1 MSATIVRDLLATHET
16 IAVFKGIEHR
26 PCLFKTSLCPNE
38 CGHAQDWANF
48 DIQRVIKYEKPG
60 QYGDDLA
67 TKFHY
72 SMKETQ
78 LDSKDEPDH
87 AKEQKAFRD
96 IIISQLTAGDNVLLS
111 WRHDYVHRSNVV
123 DGQEYK
129 SSSPERPIT
138 KLEKI
143 SAQDADKI

>member
-1 MSATIVRDLLATHET
+1 MSSSIVRDLLATHET

-26 PCLFKTSLCPNE
+26 PCLFKTSNCPDK

-48 DIQRVIKYEKPG
+48 DISKVIKYEKPG

-67 TKFHY
+67 TKFHF
-72 SMKETQ
+72 SMKESA
-78 LDSKDEPDH
+78 DSKDEPDQ
-87 AKEQKAFRD
+87 AKEQQAFRD
-96 IIISQLTAGDNVLLS
+96 VISQLTLGDNVLLS

-143 SAQDADKI
+143 SAQEAGKI